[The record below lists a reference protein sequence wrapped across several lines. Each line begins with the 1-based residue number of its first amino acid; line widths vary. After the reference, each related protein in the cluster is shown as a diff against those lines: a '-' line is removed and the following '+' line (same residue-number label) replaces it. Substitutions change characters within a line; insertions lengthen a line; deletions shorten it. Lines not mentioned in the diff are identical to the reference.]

1 MNTQTLDV
9 NYPHI
14 RALFTESGIQAVDA
28 VIETVAAICERYT
41 RGQIIDALQDNDP
54 NGCYS
59 DDLAICDFGRALT
72 DTEIAISVAF
82 FTDLFEG

>member
-14 RALFTESGIQAVDA
+14 RALFTKSGVQSVDD
-28 VIETVAAICERYT
+28 VIEIVAAICEQYT
-41 RGQIIDALQDNDP
+41 RGQIIDVLQDSDP

-72 DTEIAISVAF
+72 DTELAINVAICAG
-82 FTDLFEG
+82 LLEE

>member
-1 MNTQTLDV
+1 MNTQPLDV

-59 DDLAICDFGRALT
+59 DDLAICDFGLALT
-72 DTEIAISVAF
+72 DT
-82 FTDLFEG
+82 